1 MKVSTKKK
9 ISELKEYLEE
19 LGMFIWEL
27 NQKDDEELKE
37 LAKKMQLCYTVCMKQ
52 IKQITKE
59 NNEE

>member
-19 LGMFIWEL
+19 LGLFIWQL
-27 NQKDDEELKE
+27 NQKDGEELKD

-59 NNEE
+59 EFE

>member
-9 ISELKEYLEE
+9 IGELKEYLEE
-19 LGMFIWEL
+19 LGLFIWQL

-59 NNEE
+59 EFE

>member
-19 LGMFIWEL
+19 LGLFIWQL
-27 NQKDDEELKE
+27 NQKDDEELQE

-59 NNEE
+59 EFE

>member
-19 LGMFIWEL
+19 LGLFIWQL
-27 NQKDDEELKE
+27 NQKDDEELKDI
-37 LAKKMQLCYTVCMKQ
+37 AKKMQLCYTVCMKQ

-59 NNEE
+59 EFE

>member
-19 LGMFIWEL
+19 LGLFIWQL

-37 LAKKMQLCYTVCMKQ
+37 LVKKMQLCYTVCMKQ

-59 NNEE
+59 EFE

>member
-19 LGMFIWEL
+19 LGLFIWQL

-59 NNEE
+59 EFE